1 MLEDLIKER
10 LKKLKLYQKS
20 ANPYPPKVERSF
32 SIREV
37 IENFDKLAGSGK
49 KAALT
54 GRILGWRDQ
63 GKIIFADM
71 KDESG
76 TIQVVLKK
84 ETTKDF
90 DFLRKVIDRG
100 DFLEVKGSF
109 FATEKGEKSIKA
121 ETTRIIAKSL
131 RPWPSSWF
139 GLEDVEER
147 YRRRYLDFVLNPESK
162 KKIEVRSKI
171 AAELR
176 RILQEDGFLE
186 IETPVLQPLPGGA
199 LAAPFK
205 THFNAINLDIYLRI
219 APELYLK
226 RLLVGGFEKIFELG
240 KDFRNEGIDKD
251 HYPEFTMLELYWAYQ
266 NYEGLMEATEKWF
279 KKVVENLGVEVKMDG
294 KLIDFQKK
302 WPRVKFSDLIDEY
315 SPSDKNKIKTLE
327 IDDVFKKKVRPF
339 IKDPLFVID
348 HPKVISPLSKAK
360 EDDPDFVERFQL
372 VVGGMEVVN
381 GFSELNDP
389 IDQRERMEEQEKMYR
404 EGNEEASRLDKD
416 FLEALEYGMPPAAGL
431 GLGLDRFAALL
442 TNSHSIREVMSFVTL
457 RPKKGSRT
465 Q

>member
-10 LKKLKLYQKS
+10 LKKLQLYQKS

-37 IENFDKLAGSGK
+37 IENFDRLAGSGK
-49 KAALT
+49 KAVLT

-84 ETTKDF
+84 GATKDF
-90 DFLRKVIDRG
+90 DFLRQVIDRG
-100 DFLEVKGSF
+100 DFLEVKGFF

-121 ETTRIIAKSL
+121 ETIRIIAKSL

-205 THFNAINLDIYLRI
+205 THFNALNLDVYLRI

-266 NYEGLMEATEKWF
+266 NYEGLMEATEKWL
-279 KKVVENLGVEVKMDG
+279 KKVVENLGLEVKMDG

-302 WPRVKFSDLIDEY
+302 WPRVKFPDLIDEY
-315 SPSDKNKIKTLE
+315 SPSDKNKIKTIE
-327 IDDVFKKKVRPF
+327 IDDVFKKKIRPF

-404 EGNEEASRLDKD
+404 EGNEEASRLDED

-465 Q
+465 